1 MDKIGD
7 FFDKITPMVEASD
20 FDKDL
25 GALLLLGA
33 DFDHEC
39 AVYQGEAK
47 CLIAMICSAME
58 NKHELS
64 YIILKASEIFLERR
78 KAEKEMEDESCG
90 VC

>member
-20 FDKDL
+20 FDKER

-39 AVYQGEAK
+39 AVYQGKAK

-58 NKHELS
+58 EKEELEFV
-64 YIILKASEIFLERR
+64 ILKAAELHLKNINKKERH
-78 KAEKEMEDESCG
+78 EKSPMS
-90 VC
+90 